1 MTTTGKSWLSRAG
14 ALAACLALGGVVLY
28 ASLALDQLVWRHVHV
43 EDALRRDWA
52 RLFRVTGY
60 VPMWVLAGLALWM
73 LDAGGGSSESKAGA
87 RTRGWL
93 SWVAVRRGLWVV
105 ANAAASGLLAE
116 AIKIAV
122 RRERPGEMG
131 EVVFRAWEGAWWK
144 TGGLGFTSS
153 HVGVSAGAACA
164 LICLF
169 PRAWA
174 VWVLLPVGCAVTRLM
189 DRAHFLSD
197 CVGAGLGA
205 VIVCAGL
212 MAVFRAVSRRA

>member
-1 MTTTGKSWLSRAG
+1 MTTKPTPWLSRAAG
-14 ALAACLALGGVVLY
+14 LAACVALGGAVLY
-28 ASLALDQLVWRHVHV
+28 VSLALDGPVWRHVHL

-60 VPMWVLAGLALWM
+60 LPMWVLAAAALW
-73 LDAGGGSSESKAGA
+73 LIDAPGRAG
-87 RTRGWL
+87 GWL
-93 SWVAVRRGLWVV
+93 SWRAARRGAWVL
-105 ANAAASGLLAE
+105 ANAAGSGLLAE
-116 AIKIAV
+116 VVKIAV
-122 RRERPGEMG
+122 RRERPGDAG
-131 EVVFRAWEGAWWK
+131 EVVFRLWEGAWWK

-174 VWVLLPVGCAVTRLM
+174 VWALLPIGCGLTRLL

-197 CVGAGLGA
+197 CVGAMLGA
-205 VIVCAGL
+205 VIVCAVL
-212 MAVFRAVSRRA
+212 MAAFRAAGRRS